1 MIHRLGITQHLIR
14 SGIARLEEV
23 RDANDKLE
31 NLYIRVSGSSPI
43 LSDYSLLSNNTGR
56 QEACLDQGTRSNWKA
71 LDRVTSAEEHSRWSR
86 GP

>member
-31 NLYIRVSGSSPI
+31 NLYIRASRSSPV
-43 LSDYSLLSNNTGR
+43 LSDYNLFSDNAGR
-56 QEACLDQGTRSNWKA
+56 QEACLDQGTRSSWEA
-71 LDRVTSAEEHSRWSR
+71 FDRVTSAEEHSRWSR